1 MSETLS
7 AKSKERI
14 VKWADMQ
21 SGEVATLINQ
31 GAIRETNHRQVFE
44 QGNWQGQKLGGELKF
59 FDAIYNRTYEP
70 DQQRLMRVKNK
81 SVANIIPSKKL
92 IIRPFLGN
100 KSNRKQV
107 KQQTMSTFELMKPE
121 FVQK

>member
-31 GAIRETNHRQVFE
+31 GAIRETNQRQVFE
-44 QGNWQGQKLGGELKF
+44 QGIYLKSSPK
-59 FDAIYNRTYEP
+59 Y
-70 DQQRLMRVKNK
+70 
-81 SVANIIPSKKL
+81 NIIDIKH
-92 IIRPFLGN
+92 FLPAFN
-100 KSNRKQV
+100 K
-107 KQQTMSTFELMKPE
+107 
-121 FVQK
+121 

>member
-31 GAIRETNHRQVFE
+31 GAIRETN
-44 QGNWQGQKLGGELKF
+44 
-59 FDAIYNRTYEP
+59 
-70 DQQRLMRVKNK
+70 QR
-81 SVANIIPSKKL
+81 
-92 IIRPFLGN
+92 
-100 KSNRKQV
+100 
-107 KQQTMSTFELMKPE
+107 
-121 FVQK
+121 